1 MNRMKPKL
9 ILCLALVLSGGLFG
23 CSTVEPTRQE
33 TVTYS
38 KPSSESLQK
47 IKIERISLTGEQLAK
62 LALEGHGLQPED
74 ERGSG
79 PPLVEVWPDWTR
91 AGPWNTR
98 LYIFNS
104 ADTNRCVRVELLD
117 HAAYEVRHTWLNE
130 KMLFVR
136 VYWGRIEWTDF
147 VLDTKTLRFA
157 YIEDGFY
164 YRTIEQQEEAESFS
178 GYGLKENGTNG
189 NGTNGKITSHIFG
202 IEGNVIRIHKTSGL
216 LRSITVKLIK
226 PLPTA
231 LGWIPYEKPG
241 EVITIHFDE
250 SLSKL
255 GKLQLATGSIIK
267 VAFGNG
273 ILTLAHDDWGSNF
286 SWLYVEKNGSF
297 YNTKG
302 EIVAS
307 DPDENL

>member
-1 MNRMKPKL
+1 MNPKL
-9 ILCLALVLSGGLFG
+9 LPCFALVLCGGLFG
-23 CSTVEPTRQE
+23 CSTIEPTRQE
-33 TVTYS
+33 AVTYS

-62 LALEGHGLQPED
+62 LALEGHGLSPED
-74 ERGSG
+74 KGG
-79 PPLVEVWPDWTR
+79 IDPPLLLEVWPDWTR
-91 AGPWNTR
+91 DAPWNTR

-104 ADTNRCVRVELLD
+104 VDTNRCVCVELLD
-117 HAAYEVRHTWLNE
+117 HACYSVRHTWLND
-130 KMLFVR
+130 KMLFVE
-136 VYWGRIEWTDF
+136 VPWGRIAWTDF

-164 YRTIEQQEEAESFS
+164 YRTIEQQEGVESFS

-202 IEGNVIRIHKTSGL
+202 IEGKVIRIHKTSGI

-231 LGWIPYEKPG
+231 LGWIHYEKPG

-250 SLSKL
+250 KLSEL

-273 ILTLAHDDWGSNF
+273 ILTLAPEDWGSNF
-286 SWLYVEKNGSF
+286 SWLYVGKDGAF

-302 EIVAS
+302 EIVDS
-307 DPDENL
+307 DPDIHL